1 MVCPACPWALNESPM
16 CQFGSPELHCALCPH
31 ETPAPHHGKQ
41 SWALATTVQK
51 DPFRYI
57 PKIRYDHCGSEF
69 HKYFKPIKTAVLLF
83 LCPMAILSSHSF
95 PSHAPAIACWTEMAD
110 KFGPKKKKKMQQK
123 KVCFSLDMQAIV
135 ATTWPHTFESP
146 SGNVY
151 SSK

>member
-1 MVCPACPWALNESPM
+1 MVKSFMPVIQAFWTACCSSPGFLCALAQVTYKMVCPACPWALNESPM

-57 PKIRYDHCGSEF
+57 PKIRYDHCRSEF

-95 PSHAPAIACWTEMAD
+95 PSHAPAIAC
-110 KFGPKKKKKMQQK
+110 
-123 KVCFSLDMQAIV
+123 
-135 ATTWPHTFESP
+135 
-146 SGNVY
+146 
-151 SSK
+151 